1 MNWMSWMVLHLDV
14 AVWCLLS
21 SNQVKEIVDDNITE
35 VVSSIVAAYDS
46 GELQAVIDGDHDAW
60 QKWIKGIGKT
70 FKRKVT

>member
-1 MNWMSWMVLHLDV
+1 MNWMSWMVLNLDV
-14 AVWCLLS
+14 AVWCLLY

-35 VVSSIVAAYDS
+35 VVSSIVTAYDS

>member
-1 MNWMSWMVLHLDV
+1 M
-14 AVWCLLS
+14 
-21 SNQVKEIVDDNITE
+21 KEIVDDNITE